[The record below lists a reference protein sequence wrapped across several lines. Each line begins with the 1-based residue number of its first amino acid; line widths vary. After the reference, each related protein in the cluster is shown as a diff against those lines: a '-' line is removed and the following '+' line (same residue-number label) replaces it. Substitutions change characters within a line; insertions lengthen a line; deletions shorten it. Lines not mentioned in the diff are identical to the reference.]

1 MMNPMNTTRRARSLA
16 AIAAATTL
24 ALSACGGGD
33 EDSSEET
40 SSATTSSQS
49 ETTQESPEEET
60 ETEEEASEE
69 TEEEST
75 DTESE
80 ESEESENSAETDE
93 SSSDGSV
100 TASKSG
106 VSFDAPDGWTSVDP
120 ADILNNSGDAPKA
133 LEDMAKAQGTDADT
147 LLQSL
152 AQSVDVMI
160 IGETRN
166 NFADNINVVA
176 SPTAPTEADLK
187 SQLEQIGA
195 TVKGTEKVDTPLGS
209 SLDSTYTLPAGGVTV
224 QGRMLAIPTDQGA
237 AIITISTSDAGTSAE
252 LAKAVLDSVEK
263 A

>member
-33 EDSSEET
+33 EDSSDET
-40 SSATTSSQS
+40 SSATSSSQS
-49 ETTQESPEEET
+49 ETTEESPEEEAPE
-60 ETEEEASEE
+60 ETEEETQTE
-69 TEEEST
+69 EEEST

-80 ESEESENSAETDE
+80 DSADTDE

-106 VSFDAPDGWTSVDP
+106 VSFEVPDGWTSVNP
-120 ADILNNSGDAPKA
+120 SDILNNSGDAPKA

-147 LLQSL
+147 LLQNLSR
-152 AQSVDVMI
+152 SVDVMV

-224 QGRMLAIPTDQGA
+224 HGRMIAIPTDQGA
-237 AIITISTSDAGTSAE
+237 ALVTVSTSDAGTSDE
-252 LAKAVLDSVEK
+252 LAQAVLDSVEK